1 MDGTSS
7 RHGGGRRYAEAMLR
21 TIAPHAARGEIDLVV
36 ALPDA
41 IDAIEVP
48 EGPGMTSVV
57 IRGVNSLP
65 RRLMWMQLELP
76 KLARRL
82 GAQVIWSPANV
93 GPLRPKLP
101 MIMTL
106 QVTSAASAFA
116 PLSLRAWWG
125 AMTALSRLSARSAAE
140 VLTVSEYLRDYI
152 IDRWALP
159 GAKVVAVPYGVG
171 SPFISVGSEA
181 PAPVRPVPRFILY
194 AGDFQRHKNLPRL
207 VNAFASLAA
216 EFPDLSLVFAG
227 GFIGSEVAVVRE
239 RIESHAL
246 EDRVVMLGG
255 VSASE
260 LAGLFKGA
268 ELVVMPSL
276 AESFGLPLLEAM
288 ACGSAVVASD
298 IPSLKEVGGGVSL
311 HFPATDTAAMAS
323 EIARVLRDREL
334 ADRLRAAGPPRAAL
348 YSWGRAAE
356 DTIAAFRR
364 AAKA

>member
-1 MDGTSS
+1 MM
-7 RHGGGRRYAEAMLR
+7 RAL
-21 TIAPHAARGEIDLVV
+21 APHAARGEIELIV

-41 IDAIEVP
+41 NDAIEVP
-48 EGPGMTSVV
+48 EAPGLTSVV

-65 RRLMWMQLELP
+65 RRLLWMQFELP
-76 KLARRL
+76 RLARRV
-82 GAQVIWSPANV
+82 GAEVIWAPANV

-116 PLSLRAWWG
+116 PPSLRVWWG

-140 VLTVSEYLRDYI
+140 VLSVSEYLRDYI
-152 IDRWALP
+152 IDRWGLP
-159 GAKVVAVPYGVG
+159 ATKVVTVPYGVG
-171 SPFISVGSEA
+171 PPFNSVRPEA

-194 AGDFQRHKNLPRL
+194 VGDFQRHKNLPRL
-207 VNAFASLAA
+207 VHAFASLAA

-227 GFIGSEVAVVRE
+227 AFIGSEVAVVRE

-246 EDRVVMLGG
+246 QDRSVMLGR
-255 VSASE
+255 VSATE

-268 ELVVMPSL
+268 EVVIMPSL

-288 ACGSAVVASD
+288 ACGAAVVASN
-298 IPSLKEVGGGVSL
+298 IPALKEVGGGVSL
-311 HFPATDTAAMAS
+311 HFPPNDAAAMAR

-334 ADRLRAAGPPRAAL
+334 ADRLRAAGPARAAL
-348 YSWGRAAE
+348 YSWDRAAE
-356 DTIAAFRR
+356 ETIAAFRR
-364 AAKA
+364 AAKP